1 MLITLLLP
9 HIIGNIRIKDSFIDI
24 TSWQKFMIKNIL
36 LIIALSA
43 LVACSDQ
50 DTPASTW
57 QHASD
62 GALAAAISNDGSL
75 ALVSSSFHDIILWD
89 LTNNTQKH
97 RWAQGD
103 QNLVLFT
110 AISPN
115 NKYAITGES
124 EAFVVWEVESGKS
137 LTYTKLRNSKIRD
150 LAIANNGDV
159 LIGKVNGIVVHVNIF
174 SGRRIEFL
182 GHSEKINSVAL
193 SANGR
198 YALTGASDY
207 SALFWDTKTA
217 QVIQRYIHPTR
228 VTKVA
233 LDPNARYAFSAGSQR
248 VSAVWDLKTGKE
260 ISRLNYKS
268 RSRIFSAVSFSG
280 DGKQLYTGSPGR
292 LLNRWDVQTGEK
304 LEQWKVAPR
313 KDSRPVSSV
322 ILSISEAKSGNII
335 TESSSG
341 YAEFWQHGSGH

>member
-1 MLITLLLP
+1 VAKV
-9 HIIGNIRIKDSFIDI
+9 HGEEDFINLA
-24 TSWQKFMIKNIL
+24 TIL
-36 LIIALSA
+36 LVS
-43 LVACSDQ
+43 CSNQ
-50 DTPASTW
+50 DTPDQTW
-57 QHASD
+57 IHASD

-89 LTNNTQKH
+89 LTNNTQKY
-97 RWAQGD
+97 RWAQGE

-110 AISPN
+110 ALSPN
-115 NKYAITGES
+115 NKYAVTAEDQ
-124 EAFVVWEVESGKS
+124 AFSVWDIESGKS
-137 LTYTKLRNSKIRD
+137 LTYTKVRNSSIRD
-150 LAIANNGDV
+150 IAVANNGDV
-159 LIGKVNGIVVHVNIF
+159 LIGKVNGVVVHVNIF

-217 QVIQRYIHPTR
+217 QVIQRFIHPTR

-233 LDPNARYAFSAGSQR
+233 LDPNAKYAFSAGSQK
-248 VSAVWDLKTGKE
+248 VSAIWRLSDGKE
-260 ISRLNYKS
+260 VSRLDYIS
-268 RSRIFSAVSFSG
+268 RSRIFSAVSFSKN
-280 DGKQLYTGSPGR
+280 GKQLYTGSPGR
-292 LLNRWDVQTGEK
+292 LLNRWDVNTGEQ
-304 LEQWKVAPR
+304 LEQWKVTPR

-322 ILSISEAKSGNII
+322 IFAISESKSGKII